1 MSLRFTTYDDQWKE
15 AAETV
20 IDPRVCECCPTAAA
34 VASDGPIVAFRNRSA
49 EGVRD
54 IQIARLDGGRWTEPV
69 SVHDDGWRIAAC
81 PVNGPAVSARG
92 AFVAVAWFTARDD
105 QPRAYAALSR
115 DGGRTF
121 GAPIRLDDGVSVG
134 RVDVEA
140 LEDGSAIA
148 SYIEFT
154 GGRSRFVVRRVDG
167 AGTKSEAVT
176 IAGIEDGRA
185 SGYPRM
191 ARHGNELVFAW
202 LERSGSSVVKTAVA
216 ALPR

>member
-1 MSLRFTTYDDQWKE
+1 
-15 AAETV
+15 
-20 IDPRVCECCPTAAA
+20 
-34 VASDGPIVAFRNRSA
+34 
-49 EGVRD
+49 
-54 IQIARLDGGRWTEPV
+54 
-69 SVHDDGWRIAAC
+69 
-81 PVNGPAVSARG
+81 VSARG